1 VGLLLVV
8 EFIINSSESE
18 LIGLLLFQATKG
30 YTLRISFDAKAYKP
44 IAITIRERI
53 MEGKANAFAYGIE
66 DT

>member
-1 VGLLLVV
+1 LPAV
-8 EFIINSSESE
+8 EFVINSSESE

-44 IAITIRERI
+44 TAVTVRERI
-53 MEGKANAFAYGIE
+53 IEGKADAFTHGIE